1 MAEREEA
8 DLTLLIVED
17 DDRTRGELERILSKR
32 TDLRVAVAARP
43 DQALALPT
51 PDLALLD
58 IRLPG
63 MSGLELLDRLRQ
75 RNADLMAIV
84 MTGFGEASTA
94 REARERGAVDFLEK
108 PLDLAYLLVV
118 LRQQARE
125 VRLRRSLRH
134 AGALF
139 QGVVEHI
146 PDGIVMASASGEVLY
161 GNTLGKTLHDLGP
174 SEHGTSVVH
183 GGRTYRAERTV
194 SGDRVLWRWADLT
207 LALEEERLRSYRVL
221 ARLMAHELHNPLT
234 PMRLWL
240 QELQAVGP
248 EDPDA
253 GRLLAEAV
261 PVLLEQV
268 ERLGKLS
275 GRFRD
280 LAEDRPLAKSP
291 VGAADVAASAMRALR
306 PQAERAGVAVRSEV
320 PGDLSLQTDEGALYQ
335 LLFNLL
341 RNAVEAQEG
350 RPGEVVLRG
359 GTGAQTSFLEVEDRG
374 GGLPPEVAAAP
385 FTPYLTTKAQGTG
398 LGLVVCRELAARMG
412 GALELLDRPGT
423 GLTARLHL
431 PSVPAPGTG
440 PPVTAITGMP
450 GAS

>member
-1 MAEREEA
+1 MAGSDPAR

-17 DDRTRGELERILSKR
+17 DARTRDELERILSRR
-32 TDLRVAVAARP
+32 TEFLVTPAATP
-43 DQALALPT
+43 EEALALSP

-58 IRLPG
+58 VRLPG
-63 MSGLELLDRLRQ
+63 MSGLELLDQLRE

-84 MTGFGEASTA
+84 MTGYGEASTA
-94 REARERGAVDFLEK
+94 REARERGAADFLEK
-108 PLDLAYLLVV
+108 PLDLAYLLVI

-146 PDGIVMASASGEVLY
+146 PDGIVMADASGGVLY
-161 GNTLGKTLHDLGP
+161 GNALGKTLHGLGP
-174 SEHGTSVVH
+174 AEPGTSITH
-183 GGRTYRAERTV
+183 GGRTYRAERSV
-194 SGDRVLWRWADLT
+194 AGDRVLWRWADLT

-240 QELQAVGP
+240 QELQALGP
-248 EDPDA
+248 KDPDA
-253 GRLLAEAV
+253 GRMVAEAV

-280 LAEDRPLAKSP
+280 LAEDRPLLRHP
-291 VGAADVAASAMRALR
+291 VAAVDVADSVAKALR
-306 PQAERAGVAVRSEV
+306 PQAEKARVTVRLEV
-320 PGDLSLQTDEGALYQ
+320 PPDLELQTDEGALYQ

-350 RPGEVVLRG
+350 RPGVVVVRARAVDTTAEV
-359 GTGAQTSFLEVEDRG
+359 EVEDQG
-374 GGLPPEVAAAP
+374 GGLPSEVAAAP

-412 GALELLDRPGT
+412 GTLELADRPGK
-423 GLTARLHL
+423 GLTVRLRL
-431 PSVPAPGTG
+431 SAAEGG
-440 PPVTAITGMP
+440 PPVGLAVTPVT
-450 GAS
+450 

>member
-1 MAEREEA
+1 MQASDPGN
-8 DLTLLIVED
+8 DLTLLVVED
-17 DDRTRGELERILSKR
+17 DARTRDELARILARR
-32 TDLRVAVAARP
+32 TEFQVRAAASP
-43 DQALALPT
+43 EEALGAPP
-51 PDLALLD
+51 PDLGLLD

-63 MSGLELLDRLRQ
+63 MSGLELLDRLRE

-84 MTGFGEASTA
+84 MTGYGEASTA

-108 PLDLAYLLVV
+108 PLDLAYLLVI

-125 VRLRRSLRH
+125 LRLRRSLRH
-134 AGALF
+134 AGSLF
-139 QGVVEHI
+139 QGVVETI
-146 PDGIVMASASGEVLY
+146 PDGIVMADASGRVLY
-161 GNTLGKTLHDLGP
+161 GNLLGKTLHGLGP
-174 SEHGTSVVH
+174 AEPGTSITH
-183 GGRTYRAERTV
+183 GGRTYRAECTA

-240 QELQAVGP
+240 QELQALGP
-248 EDPDA
+248 GDPDA
-253 GRLLAEAV
+253 GRLVAEAV

-280 LAEDRPLAKSP
+280 LAEDRPLLRRP
-291 VGAADVAASAMRALR
+291 VAANPVAASVAKALR
-306 PQAERAGVAVRSEV
+306 PQAERGRVEVRLEV
-320 PGDLSLQTDEGALYQ
+320 PEALELWTDEGALYQ

-350 RPGEVVLRG
+350 RPGAVVIRG
-359 GTGAQTSFLEVEDRG
+359 RSTGEASELEVEDRG
-374 GGLPPEVAAAP
+374 GGLPAEVAAAP

-412 GALELLDRPGT
+412 GTLELADRPGE
-423 GLTARLHL
+423 GLTVRLRL
-431 PSVPAPGTG
+431 PAAAGETTRR
-440 PPVTAITGMP
+440 PPL
-450 GAS
+450 